1 MKLDDLKQDWQETIN
16 TPSTENNLTEVIA
29 MLERETTKIDKEIK
43 RRDIIEISIAIL
55 LIPVWIYGLFISAGT
70 LQTIGYIVALVACLY
85 IPYRL
90 VNAKKVSA
98 PKDTSITAFL
108 ESEKQKVMQQKQLL
122 ESIVSWYIA
131 PLATAIVL
139 ITLGSTVD
147 ASGLPHLSDFL
158 ILYYGLLALL
168 IVGVYFLNKR
178 AAKKKFG
185 PLLENI
191 EQRLSELQQQ

>member
-29 MLERETTKIDKEIK
+29 MLEKETTKIDKEIK
-43 RRDIIEISIAIL
+43 RRDIIEISIAML

-147 ASGLPHLSDFL
+147 AMGFPHLSDFL
-158 ILYYGLLALL
+158 IQYYGLLALL

>member
-29 MLERETTKIDKEIK
+29 MLEEETTKIDKEIK
-43 RRDIIEISIAIL
+43 RRDILEISIAIL
-55 LIPVWIYGLFISAGT
+55 LIPVWIYGLFSSAGT
-70 LQTIGYIVALVACLY
+70 LQTIGFIVAIVSCFY

-98 PKDTSITAFL
+98 PKDTSINAFL

>member
-1 MKLDDLKQDWQETIN
+1 MKLDDLKQDWQETIRP
-16 TPSTENNLTEVIA
+16 PSTENNLTEVIA
-29 MLERETTKIDKEIK
+29 MLEKETTKIDKEIK
-43 RRDIIEISIAIL
+43 RRDILEISIAML
-55 LIPVWIYGLFISAGT
+55 LIPVWIYGLFTSAGT
-70 LQTIGYIVALVACLY
+70 LQTLGYIVALVACLY

-90 VNAKKVSA
+90 VNAKKVFS
-98 PKDTSITAFL
+98 PKDTSINAFL
-108 ESEKQKVMQQKQLL
+108 ESEKQKVMQQKKLL

-147 ASGLPHLSDFL
+147 ATGLPHLNDFL
-158 ILYYGLLALL
+158 IQYYGLLALL